1 MLMPKRVKH
10 RKQFRGR
17 MTGKATRNNKL
28 SYGDYGLVALESGWI
43 TTNQIEA
50 IRVAANRYMKR
61 QGQLWVKIFPH
72 KPITSKP
79 LGVRMGGGKGQP
91 EQWVAVVKPGNIIME
106 LGGISEEIAREALR
120 LASHKLPVLT
130 KFVKREEEENI
141 EEGGRA

>member
-17 MTGKATRNNKL
+17 MTGKATRNNKIA
-28 SYGDYGLVALESGWI
+28 YGDYALVALESGWI

-91 EQWVAVVKPGNIIME
+91 EQWVAGVKPGNIIME
-106 LGGISEEIAREALR
+106 LGGVSEEVAKEALR

-130 KFVKREEEENI
+130 KFVKREEQNN

>member
-10 RKQFRGR
+10 RKQFRGT
-17 MTGKATRNNKL
+17 MKGKATSNNKIA
-28 SYGDYGLVALESGWI
+28 YGDYALVALESGWI

-61 QGQLWVKIFPH
+61 QGKLWLKVFPH
-72 KPITSKP
+72 KPITKKP

-91 EQWVAVVKPGNIIME
+91 EQWVAVVKPGNLIIE
-106 LGGISEEIAREALR
+106 IGGVSEEIAREALR

-130 KFVKREEEENI
+130 KFVKREEQNL
-141 EEGGRA
+141 EEGGKA

>member
-17 MTGKATRNNKL
+17 MTGKATRNNKIA
-28 SYGDYGLVALESGWI
+28 YGDYALVALEPGWI

-106 LGGISEEIAREALR
+106 LGGVSEEVAKEALR

-130 KFVKREEEENI
+130 KFVKREEQNN

>member
-10 RKQFRGR
+10 RMQFRGR
-17 MTGKATRNNKL
+17 MTGKATRNNKIA
-28 SYGDYGLVALESGWI
+28 YGDYALVALESGWI

-106 LGGISEEIAREALR
+106 LGGVSEEVAKEALR

-130 KFVKREEEENI
+130 KFVKREEQNN

>member
-1 MLMPKRVKH
+1 MPKRVKH
-10 RKQFRGR
+10 RKQFRGS
-17 MTGKATRNNKL
+17 MKGKATSNNKIA
-28 SYGDYGLVALESGWI
+28 YGDYALVATEAGWI

-61 QGQLWVKIFPH
+61 QGKLWIKIFPH
-72 KPITSKP
+72 KPITKKP

-91 EQWVAVVKPGNIIME
+91 EQWVAVVRPGNIIME
-106 LGGISEEIAREALR
+106 LGGVSEEIAREALR

-130 KFVKREEEENI
+130 KFVKKEEQNL

>member
-10 RKQFRGR
+10 RKQFRGT
-17 MTGKATRNNKL
+17 MKGKATSNNKIA
-28 SYGDYGLVALESGWI
+28 YGDYALVALESGWI

-61 QGQLWVKIFPH
+61 QGKLWIKIFPH
-72 KPITSKP
+72 KPITKKP

-91 EQWVAVVKPGNIIME
+91 EQWVAVVRPGNLILEI
-106 LGGISEEIAREALR
+106 GGVSEEIAREALR

-130 KFVKREEEENI
+130 KFIKREENN

>member
-17 MTGKATRNNKL
+17 MTGKATRNNKI
-28 SYGDYGLVALESGWI
+28 SYGDYALIAQESGWI

-91 EQWVAVVKPGNIIME
+91 EQWVAVVKTGTIIME
-106 LGGISEEIAREALR
+106 LGGVSEEIAKEALR

-130 KFVKREEEENI
+130 KFVKKEDQNK
-141 EEGGRA
+141 EEGGRE

>member
-1 MLMPKRVKH
+1 MPKRVKH
-10 RKQFRGR
+10 RKQFRGS
-17 MTGKATRNNKL
+17 MKGKATSNNKIA
-28 SYGDYGLVALESGWI
+28 YGDYALVATEAGWI

-61 QGQLWVKIFPH
+61 QGKLWIKIFPH
-72 KPITSKP
+72 KPITKKP

-91 EQWVAVVKPGNIIME
+91 EQWVAVVRPGNIIME
-106 LGGISEEIAREALR
+106 LGEVSEEIAREALR

-130 KFVKREEEENI
+130 KFVKKEDQNL

>member
-17 MTGKATRNNKL
+17 MTGKATRNNKI
-28 SYGDYGLVALESGWI
+28 SYGEYGLVALESGWI

-61 QGQLWVKIFPH
+61 QGRLWVKIFPH

-91 EQWVAVVKPGNIIME
+91 EQWVAVVKPGSVIME
-106 LGGISEEIAREALR
+106 LGGVSEEIAKEALR

-130 KFVKREEEENI
+130 KFVKREELNN

>member
-10 RKQFRGR
+10 RKQFRGS
-17 MTGKATRNNKL
+17 MKGKATSNNKIA
-28 SYGDYGLVALESGWI
+28 YGDYALVATEAGWI

-50 IRVAANRYMKR
+50 IRDAANRYMKR
-61 QGQLWVKIFPH
+61 QGKLWIKIFPH
-72 KPITSKP
+72 KPITKKP

-91 EQWVAVVKPGNIIME
+91 EQWVAVVRPGNIIME
-106 LGGISEEIAREALR
+106 LGEVSEEIAREALR

-130 KFVKREEEENI
+130 KFVKKEDQNL

>member
-17 MTGKATRNNKL
+17 MTGKATRNNKIA
-28 SYGDYGLVALESGWI
+28 YGDFALVALESGWI

-106 LGGISEEIAREALR
+106 LGGVSEEVAKEALR

-130 KFVKREEEENI
+130 KFVKRGEQNN

>member
-17 MTGKATRNNKL
+17 MTGKATRNNKIA
-28 SYGDYGLVALESGWI
+28 YGDFALVALESGWI

-106 LGGISEEIAREALR
+106 LGGVSEEVAKEALR

-130 KFVKREEEENI
+130 KFVKREEQNN

>member
-17 MTGKATRNNKL
+17 MTGKATRNNKIA
-28 SYGDYGLVALESGWI
+28 YGDYALVALESGWI

-106 LGGISEEIAREALR
+106 LGGVSEEVAKEALR

-130 KFVKREEEENI
+130 KFVKREEQNN

>member
-10 RKQFRGR
+10 RKQFRGS
-17 MTGKATRNNKL
+17 MKGKATSNNKIA
-28 SYGDYGLVALESGWI
+28 YGDYALVATEAGWI

-61 QGQLWVKIFPH
+61 QGKLWIKIFPH
-72 KPITSKP
+72 KPITKKP

-91 EQWVAVVKPGNIIME
+91 EQWVAVVRPGNIIME
-106 LGGISEEIAREALR
+106 LGEVSEEIAREALR

-130 KFVKREEEENI
+130 KFVKKEDQNL

>member
-17 MTGKATRNNKL
+17 MTGKATRNNKIA
-28 SYGDYGLVALESGWI
+28 YGDYALVALESGWI

-72 KPITSKP
+72 KPITSQP

-106 LGGISEEIAREALR
+106 LGGVSEEVAKEALR

-130 KFVKREEEENI
+130 KFVKREEQNN

>member
-10 RKQFRGR
+10 RKQFRGS
-17 MTGKATRNNKL
+17 MKGKATSNNKIA
-28 SYGDYGLVALESGWI
+28 YGDYALVATEAGWI

-61 QGQLWVKIFPH
+61 QGKLWIKIFPH
-72 KPITSKP
+72 KPITKKP

-91 EQWVAVVKPGNIIME
+91 EQWVAVVRPGNIIME
-106 LGGISEEIAREALR
+106 LGGVSEEIAREALR

-130 KFVKREEEENI
+130 KFVKKEEQNL

>member
-10 RKQFRGR
+10 RKQFRGS
-17 MTGKATRNNKL
+17 MKGKATSNNKIA
-28 SYGDYGLVALESGWI
+28 YGEYALVALEPGWI

-50 IRVAANRYMKR
+50 VRVAANRYMKR
-61 QGQLWVKIFPH
+61 QGQLWLKIFPH
-72 KPITSKP
+72 KPITKKP

-91 EQWVAVVKPGNIIME
+91 EQWVAVVRPGNLIVEI
-106 LGGISEEIAREALR
+106 GGVPEEVAREALR

-130 KFVKREEEENI
+130 KFVKKEDQNL